1 MKVTVQLFPHLSR
14 ITNSNEFQV
23 DLDEGAV
30 LMDLLGKLSE
40 QFGSRFV
47 DALYG
52 PEDGPV
58 DPYVVVAVNGEV
70 VLLTERAGI
79 ELHEGSS
86 VAFLSPLG
94 GGGNAQE
101 PIS

>member
-23 DLDEGAV
+23 DLDEGAG
-30 LMDLLGKLSE
+30 LIDLLGKLSE

-47 DALYG
+47 DTLYG

-58 DPYVVVAVNGEV
+58 DPYVVVAVNGKA
-70 VLLTERAGI
+70 VLLTDRAGI
-79 ELHEGSS
+79 ELHDGSS

-94 GGGNAQE
+94 GGRSGSI
-101 PIS
+101 PLH